1 LEGDVDPA
9 LVEIA
14 KLGLQIWFQNMRMAN
29 ATEEQIRQLYIAEEK
44 AFYENKPE
52 YLPDPE

>member
-1 LEGDVDPA
+1 VDPA